1 MTHSFGASPFDP
13 ANSMRLS
20 DAEKTDAINDLARAV
35 GEGRLTM
42 EEFEERSDDVMRAT
56 TRRELVPLFTDIPA
70 VSATEIKIY
79 SRGEVERAYKA
90 GKKPRLAT
98 AMTGTIALT
107 FASIACFVAS
117 NAAGAVAIL
126 GGVGALFLVPI
137 LWIMLYVAK
146 VGPESW
152 HQPSPRKIE
161 RQQRREILAMTAQ
174 ERAQQKALEQAQWA
188 ERRRQAGELTSEA
201 MNLAKRKL
209 DQWNKK

>member
-35 GEGRLTM
+35 GEGRLSM
-42 EEFEERSDDVMRAT
+42 EEFEERSDDVMRAN
-56 TRRELVPLFTDIPA
+56 TRRELVPLFADIPA
-70 VSATEIKIY
+70 VY
-79 SRGEVERAYKA
+79 SRGEVERAYQSS
-90 GKKPRLAT
+90 KKPRLAT
-98 AMTGTIALT
+98 ALIGSMALTFAATTCFVVSETAGTIALL
-107 FASIACFVAS
+107 S
-117 NAAGAVAIL
+117 
-126 GGVGALFLVPI
+126 GVGALFLIPA

-146 VGPESW
+146 IGPESW
-152 HQPSPRKIE
+152 HRPSPRKIE
-161 RQQRREILAMTAQ
+161 RQHRRELLQLTAQ

-209 DQWNKK
+209 EQWNKK

>member
-35 GEGRLTM
+35 GEGRLSM
-42 EEFEERSDDVMRAT
+42 EEFEERSDDVMRAN
-56 TRRELVPLFTDIPA
+56 TRRELVPLFADIPA
-70 VSATEIKIY
+70 VSSTEIKVY

-98 AMTGTIALT
+98 ALIGSMALTFAATTCFVVSETAGTIALL
-107 FASIACFVAS
+107 S
-117 NAAGAVAIL
+117 
-126 GGVGALFLVPI
+126 GVGALFLIPA

-146 VGPESW
+146 IGPESW

-161 RQQRREILAMTAQ
+161 RQHRRELLQLTAQ

-209 DQWNKK
+209 EQWNKK